1 MPPLL
6 HLSVTLMRVANF
18 TQFTQALQANLE
30 QDKAVK
36 VEESRTRFPFHA
48 PGPNVTAMQV
58 AQFFGSHGISL

>member
-6 HLSVTLMRVANF
+6 HLSVPLMRVANF

-36 VEESRTRFPFHA
+36 VEESRFPFHA